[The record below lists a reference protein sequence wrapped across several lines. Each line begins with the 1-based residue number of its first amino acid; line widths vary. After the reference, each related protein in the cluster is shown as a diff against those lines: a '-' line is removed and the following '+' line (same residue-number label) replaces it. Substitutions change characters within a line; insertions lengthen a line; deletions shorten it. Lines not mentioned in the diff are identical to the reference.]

1 MPKRVVS
8 VSIGSSKR
16 NSKAEVTLEGLG
28 ETFTLER
35 IGTDGSWEKA
45 IELVKELDGK
55 VDAFGLGGA
64 DLYVFAGSRRYTFRD
79 SARMAAA
86 AKQTPM
92 LDGSGLKHTLE
103 RNAVRQLDAHIGW
116 KGKKVLIPSAVDR
129 FGLAEAMSEA
139 GAEVLYGDFIY
150 GLGINF
156 PIYRLSLLQKIAYV
170 LLPIITQLPFK
181 WLYPTGEKQE
191 KQVLD
196 WRQKYFEWADVIAG
210 DWHFMRR
217 FMPPKME
224 GKIILTNTT
233 TEEDLEFM
241 RSRGIKT
248 LITTTPRLQGR
259 SFGTNV
265 MEAFIVAVAGKHP
278 LSEQEYLS
286 YIEKLGLGP
295 QVTELQPEGHA

>member
-1 MPKRVVS
+1 MPKHVVS

-16 NSKAEVTLEGLG
+16 NAKAEVRLESLN
-28 ETFTLER
+28 ETFILER

-45 IELVKELDGK
+45 IELVRSLDGK

-64 DLYVFAGSRRYTFRD
+64 DLYVWEGKRRYTFRD
-79 SARMAAA
+79 SLRLARAAQ
-86 AKQTPM
+86 KTPM

-103 RNAVRQLDAHIGW
+103 RKAVQDLEPMIGW
-116 KGKKVLIPSAVDR
+116 KGKKVLVPSAIDR
-129 FGLAEAMSEA
+129 FGLAEALTEA
-139 GAEVLYGDFIY
+139 GAQVLYGDFIY
-150 GLGINF
+150 ALGIDI
-156 PIYRLSLLQKIAYV
+156 PLRTLSALRTWAYI

-196 WRQKYFEWADVIAG
+196 WRQKYFRWADVIAG

-217 FMPPKME
+217 YMPQDMQ

-233 TEEDLEFM
+233 TQDDLTFM
-241 RSRGIKT
+241 RARGITT
-248 LITTTPRLQGR
+248 LITTTPRLSGR

-265 MEAFIVAVAGKHP
+265 MEAFFVAAAGKYP
-278 LSEQEYLS
+278 LGEQEYLE
-286 YIEKLGLGP
+286 YIEKLGLRP
-295 QVTELQPEGHA
+295 QVTEL